1 MPCWKANEPSLST
14 CARAIHARTIS
25 GETLLSIARL
35 DGAAAPPTS
44 PKCRA
49 TMVRSNIFRFPSP
62 FTSVRESAAG
72 TFAQIPRYQNQIQ
85 DIHQRIFVHIP

>member
-35 DGAAAPPTS
+35 DGGSSTS
-44 PKCRA
+44 Y
-49 TMVRSNIFRFPSP
+49 
-62 FTSVRESAAG
+62 FT
-72 TFAQIPRYQNQIQ
+72 
-85 DIHQRIFVHIP
+85 